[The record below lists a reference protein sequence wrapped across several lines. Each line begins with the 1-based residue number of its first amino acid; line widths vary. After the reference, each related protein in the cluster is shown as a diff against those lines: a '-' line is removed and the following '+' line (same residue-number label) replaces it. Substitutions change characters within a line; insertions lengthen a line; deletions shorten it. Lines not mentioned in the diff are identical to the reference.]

1 MEPTS
6 MPKIEGTTY
15 SADVEWDKEGK
26 PVLFVTGG
34 GRVKTPKQA
43 LDVVEMAVRMTNE
56 SKHDHVCAVYNL
68 LEIAQVPF
76 LGRFINSG
84 RFPST
89 TRTAHIILA
98 TNNPALRLIGSLAAV
113 ATSKRLRTFE
123 VCTTPDEIDAAVKR
137 WLSLPDRTREYNI
150 HNV

>member
-1 MEPTS
+1 
-6 MPKIEGTTY
+6 MPKIEGSTY
-15 SADVEWDKEGK
+15 TAEVEWDKEGK
-26 PVLFVTGG
+26 PVLYVIGR
-34 GRVKTPKQA
+34 GRVMTPKQA
-43 LDVVEMAVRMTNE
+43 LEVVETAVKMTNE
-56 SKHDHVCAVYNL
+56 GPHDHVCGVYNM
-68 LEIAQVPF
+68 LEITHVPF

-113 ATSKRLRTFE
+113 ASSKRLRTFE
-123 VCTTPDEIDAAVKR
+123 VCTSQDEIDAAVKR
-137 WLSLPDRTREYNI
+137 WLALPDRTREYNI